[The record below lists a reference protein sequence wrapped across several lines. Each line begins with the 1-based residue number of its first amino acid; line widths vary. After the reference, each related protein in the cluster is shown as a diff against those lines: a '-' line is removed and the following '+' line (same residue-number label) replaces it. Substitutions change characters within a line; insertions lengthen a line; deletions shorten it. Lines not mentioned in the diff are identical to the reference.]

1 MLLFSWLSG
10 TDSGFFQAWTF
21 ISGQCILFGGVN
33 AKREP
38 EALQQGGAGGA
49 QGGQG
54 THVSP

>member
-1 MLLFSWLSG
+1 
-10 TDSGFFQAWTF
+10 
-21 ISGQCILFGGVN
+21 LFGGVN